1 MSRAGGR
8 AGAVAVL
15 LASLL
20 PAWGAYAQSA
30 PAHDDVD
37 VTLIGGGD
45 VDSLLDTIRELVGR
59 LGLTLTPHVAKTAAD
74 VAPAPSARVVVEIDF
89 TAPGEI
95 VLSVRS
101 DAAHAAGRRRIA
113 RDGSASVVREE
124 VADAVRSMV
133 EAQLMSGEA
142 PDTGPAPSE
151 TAEPPPA
158 PPPPPP
164 TREQAPEAP
173 PPVPQAART
182 FAIDLTT
189 FAGVGPFAGNVSVL
203 GRLGGGIVL
212 ASRRGLRPSLALTG
226 EGSLPFESSADA
238 VVAHTTIESAR
249 AVAAIEILRSS
260 SWLAID
266 VGVGFGFDL
275 VSVDSTSNL
284 ANANTY
290 APTKADAMVGASIS
304 ANLALTPGVVL
315 TLTALGDVDLASHRY
330 VVEIGTAPG
339 SAQDQLFAPWAV
351 RPAAVLGFTFTTF
364 GEGRFASRDPR

>member
-1 MSRAGGR
+1 M
-8 AGAVAVL
+8 
-15 LASLL
+15 L

-30 PAHDDVD
+30 PPPDDVD

-45 VDSLLDTIRELVGR
+45 VDSLVDTIRELVGR
-59 LGLTLTPHVAKTAAD
+59 LGLTLTPHVAKAATD
-74 VAPAPSARVVVEIDF
+74 VAPATSARVTVEIDF

-124 VADAVRSMV
+124 VADAVSSMV
-133 EAQLMSGEA
+133 QAQLMSDEV
-142 PDTGPAPSE
+142 PDAGPVPSE
-151 TAEPPPA
+151 TAEPPPPP

-164 TREQAPEAP
+164 TREQVPEAP
-173 PPVPQAART
+173 PAPPAPRT

-189 FAGVGPFAGNVSVL
+189 FAGVGPFAGNATVV

-238 VVAHTTIESAR
+238 VVAHTTVESVR
-249 AVAAIEILRSS
+249 AVAAIEILRSH

-275 VSVDSTSNL
+275 VSVDSTSPL
-284 ANANTY
+284 ANAMTY
-290 APTKADAMVGASIS
+290 SPAKTDWMAGASIA
-304 ANLALTPGVVL
+304 ANLALATGVVL
-315 TLTALGDVDLASHRY
+315 TLTALGDVDLVASHRY
-330 VVEIGTAPG
+330 VVQNGTGPG
-339 SAQDQLFAPWAV
+339 AIQDSLLFTPWSV
-351 RPAAVLGFTFTTF
+351 RPAAMLGFTFTTF
-364 GEGRFASRDPR
+364 GDARFASRDPR